1 MFALDHLVIAAETL
15 AEGTAFME
23 EALGMD
29 LAHGGQHTF
38 MGTHNRLL
46 SLGPGTYLEVIAI
59 DPDLPAPDRARWFG
73 LDTFKGAPR
82 LVSWVWSAEDMAQ
95 VAQMPGR
102 YGAAEDF
109 ARGDLRWQMALPDDS
124 PLGTLAPP
132 LLHWDAVKPQDRLPD
147 LGVRLTSLRV
157 QHPRIEVLPEMADAR
172 VSRGTGP
179 ASISAAFSMQTG
191 EFTL

>member
-23 EALGMD
+23 EALGVD
-29 LAHGGQHTF
+29 LAPGGQHSF

-46 SLGPGTYLEVIAI
+46 SLGPDTYLEVIAI

-82 LVSWVWSAEDMAQ
+82 LVSWVWSGTDMAQ

-102 YGAAEDF
+102 YGVAEDF
-109 ARGDLRWQMALPDDS
+109 ARGDLRWQMALPEGG
-124 PLGTLAPP
+124 PLGALAPP
-132 LLHWDAVKPQDRLPD
+132 VLHWDGRKPQDRLPD
-147 LGVRLTSLRV
+147 QGVRLTRLEV
-157 QHPRIEVLPEMADAR
+157 QHPQIEDLPEMADPR
-172 VSRGTGP
+172 VSRGAGP
-179 ASISAAFSMQTG
+179 AGIQATFSMHTG
-191 EFTL
+191 DFTL